1 MGFGFLFVGYLL
13 TFNFIGYNQYTDIF
27 AALLMLYGLSTLS
40 KYAPAFR
47 TALYVG
53 IPLALFSAVTF
64 GVRLG
69 TLIGLI
75 KALPSI
81 VSSFLAV
88 ASTALWF
95 AFLWFVLTGV
105 KQISTETAIPVLTAR
120 AMRQRVMILLFFA
133 LRLVL
138 ESNLLKEVGWF
149 AYGLTVVYLLFGL
162 ITVFLNAK
170 LLYECYIWICLEG
183 EESMEKKP
191 SRFGFLN
198 RLRDMEEKME
208 ERTLARKAEERRLR
222 EERKQNKK
230 GGKKK

>member
-13 TFNFIGYNQYTDIF
+13 TFNFIGYNQYTDLF
-27 AALLMLYGLSTLS
+27 AVLLMLLGLSKLCR
-40 KYAPAFR
+40 YAPAFR

-53 IPLALFSAVTF
+53 IPTAILAAVTF

-69 TLIGLI
+69 ILLHLLTIPPI
-75 KALPSI
+75 
-81 VSSFLAV
+81 V
-88 ASTALWF
+88 ASFFAVGMSLLWF
-95 AFLWFVLTGV
+95 VFLWFVLTGV
-105 KQISTETAIPVLTAR
+105 KQISTETEIPVLTAQ

-138 ESNLLKEVGWF
+138 ESNLIKVQNMF
-149 AYGLTVVYLLFGL
+149 SYALTVIYLIFGL

-170 LLYECYIWICLEG
+170 LFYGCYIWICLEG
-183 EESMEKKP
+183 EESMERRP

-198 RLRDMEEKME
+198 RLHAWEDKLD
-208 ERTLARKAEERRLR
+208 ERTVARKAEERRLR
-222 EERKQNKK
+222 EERKQNRK